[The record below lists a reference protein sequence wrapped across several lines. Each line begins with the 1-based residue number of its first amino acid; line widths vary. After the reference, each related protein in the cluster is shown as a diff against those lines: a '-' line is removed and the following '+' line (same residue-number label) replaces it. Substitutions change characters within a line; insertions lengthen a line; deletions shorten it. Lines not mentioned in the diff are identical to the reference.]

1 MSDFYST
8 SRSVPTRR
16 NARGGYSERDAHPG
30 ESLGSILGWAIFLLL
45 LAGLAAMCWLGTI
58 YIFGHPEQSLGYE
71 VLKKFKKIEAPK
83 RFSEIGAPE
92 GEFLDAKK
100 LMAKYGQMTP
110 LQLQKA
116 SDELLRN
123 YIRNYQN
130 TGGLVPYVVGRF
142 TILDSYE
149 LKPDD
154 FFPSGVVALAQNT
167 EAPNILIEQVFPADA
182 SMVPTLFRSLL
193 TGLEIPIRRSLDL
206 SPIIHVE
213 RLPDGRLKFTTVPI
227 QYPDYSS
234 SQGPG
239 SFSLEPPA
247 VLNVKAGL
255 PVLTAAHVQKADE
268 HFAEFR
274 RKLGRHA
281 SAASSTPQAASLMPV
296 RAATTTAGGTPLPSV
311 AHVES
316 APPASTPPP
325 APVASTPPPAPIAV
339 APAQG
344 ASGAAP
350 TEPEVRTA
358 LPVTGNDV
366 QRAEAVATPAEPAAV
381 ASAPTVGTNV
391 PLKPFMSTGQTTA
404 VATTTSGKWPTYK
417 AGQMP
422 QGRLINVKDGDQLA
436 GAGLGGDRV
445 YLSGNFS
452 VSAAGQ
458 NRAVLRSTDAKNT
471 RIIVEYPTSAAPPGE
486 GSSISRGSDRPFL
499 VTRIERGADGTINI
513 WAREV
518 TSGQ

>member
-1 MSDFYST
+1 MSDFYSS

-16 NARGGYSERDAHPG
+16 NGRGGYSERDAHPG
-30 ESLGSILGWAIFLLL
+30 ESLGSILGWAIFILL

-58 YIFGHPEQSLGYE
+58 YIFGHPEQPLGYE

-110 LQLQKA
+110 LQLQRA

-130 TGGLVPYVVGRF
+130 VGGLVPYVVGRF
-142 TILDSYE
+142 TILDSYQ

-167 EAPNILIEQVFPADA
+167 EAPNILLEQVFPADA

-274 RKLGRHA
+274 RKLGRHTA
-281 SAASSTPQAASLMPV
+281 AASSTPQAAALMPV
-296 RAATTTAGGTPLPSV
+296 RPATSSTGGTPSPSV
-311 AHVES
+311 AHAES
-316 APPASTPPP
+316 APPAATPVQAP
-325 APVASTPPPAPIAV
+325 AASTPPPAPIAV
-339 APAQG
+339 APAANPANVG
-344 ASGAAP
+344 P
-350 TEPEVRTA
+350 TEPEVRQA
-358 LPVTGNDV
+358 LPVTGDDA
-366 QRAEAVATPAEPAAV
+366 QRTAPAEPAAV

-404 VATTTSGKWPTYK
+404 VAATTSGKWPTYH

-445 YLSGNFS
+445 YLSGNFT

-458 NRAVLRSTDAKNT
+458 NRAVLRSSDARNT

-486 GSSISRGSDRPFL
+486 GSSIARGSDRPFL
-499 VTRIERGADGTINI
+499 VTRIERGADGTVNI

>member
-16 NARGGYSERDAHPG
+16 NNPRGGYSERDAHPG
-30 ESLGSILGWAIFLLL
+30 ESLGSLLGWAIFILL

-58 YIFGHPEQSLGYE
+58 YIFGHPEQPLGYE
-71 VLKKFKKIEAPK
+71 VLKKFKKIETPK

-110 LQLQKA
+110 LQLQRA

-167 EAPNILIEQVFPADA
+167 EAPNILLEQVFPADP

-281 SAASSTPQAASLMPV
+281 PLTSSKPQAGALMPV
-296 RAATTTAGGTPLPSV
+296 RPATTTAGGTPLPSV
-311 AHVES
+311 ARAES
-316 APPASTPPP
+316 APPTPAQAP
-325 APVASTPPPAPIAV
+325 AAPTPAPAPIAV
-339 APAQG
+339 LPAQN

-350 TEPEVRTA
+350 AEPEVRQA
-358 LPVTGNDV
+358 LPVTGDDV
-366 QRAEAVATPAEPAAV
+366 QRAEPVATPAAPAAV
-381 ASAPTVGTNV
+381 ASAPTVGTAV

-404 VATTTSGKWPTYK
+404 VATTTSGKWPTYR

-445 YLSGNFS
+445 YLAGSFT

-471 RIIVEYPTSAAPPGE
+471 RIIVEYPTSAPPPSE

-499 VTRIERGADGTINI
+499 VTRIERGADGTVNI